1 MEVPLTGHTFRP
13 IIAADFEKRHYCK
26 DFLKD
31 IIQVNAIQIQEEK
44 LHDNIVIGVSLSLV
58 GGFLDAYSYLLK
70 GKVFANAQTGNVILL
85 FISAANREL
94 HKSFKYILPIATF
107 ALGIFISEFFK
118 HKPYIKNY
126 TQMAVVLGFEVLTIA
141 AIGLTGTYF
150 QHDIINS
157 VISFIAALQVANF
170 DKVDGNPIAT
180 TMITGNLKSSMINL
194 AKYRAVKD
202 IKYLHS
208 FFKYLLIITSFG
220 IGVAIGFVAI
230 QSYAEK
236 SILLCEIFII
246 IAFVMLQREE
256 RRARRSY

>member
-1 MEVPLTGHTFRP
+1 MMPSAPL
-13 IIAADFEKRHYCK
+13 D
-26 DFLKD
+26 
-31 IIQVNAIQIQEEK
+31 AIQIQEEK
-44 LHDNIVIGVSLSLV
+44 LHDNIVIGVCLSLV

-70 GKVFANAQTGNVILL
+70 GKVFANAQTGNLVLL

-94 HKSFKYILPIATF
+94 HKSHKYIIPIVTF
-107 ALGIFISEFFK
+107 ALGIFISEFLKNK
-118 HKPYIKNY
+118 HYVKNY
-126 TQMAVVLGFEVLTIA
+126 TRMVTVLVFEVLVIA

-150 QHDIINS
+150 RHDIINS

-194 AKYRAVKD
+194 AKYRTTKD

-208 FFKYLLIITSFG
+208 SFKYFLIIASFG
-220 IGVAIGFVAI
+220 IGVSIGFIAI
-230 QSYAEK
+230 KYYAEK
-236 SILLCEIFII
+236 SILLCELFII

-256 RRARRSY
+256 RLF

>member
-1 MEVPLTGHTFRP
+1 MDT
-13 IIAADFEKRHYCK
+13 
-26 DFLKD
+26 
-31 IIQVNAIQIQEEK
+31 IQIKEEK
-44 LHDNIVIGVSLSLV
+44 LHDNILIGVCLSMV

-70 GKVFANAQTGNVILL
+70 GKVFANAQTGNVVLF

-94 HKSFKYILPIATF
+94 HKSLKYILPIATF

-118 HKPYIKNY
+118 NKHYVKNY
-126 TQMAVVLGFEVLTIA
+126 TRMVTVLIFEVLTIA

-150 QHDIINS
+150 GYDVINS

-194 AKYRAVKD
+194 AKYRTLKD
-202 IKYLHS
+202 TKYLHS
-208 FFKYLLIITSFG
+208 FFKYLLIIASFG
-220 IGVAIGFVAI
+220 IGVAVGFITI
-230 QSYAEK
+230 QCYAEK

-246 IAFVMLQREE
+246 IAFIMLQREE
-256 RRARRSY
+256 KLV

>member
-1 MEVPLTGHTFRP
+1 MDT
-13 IIAADFEKRHYCK
+13 
-26 DFLKD
+26 
-31 IIQVNAIQIQEEK
+31 IQIKEEK
-44 LHDNIVIGVSLSLV
+44 LHDNILIGVCLSMV

-70 GKVFANAQTGNVILL
+70 GKVFANAQTGNVVLL

-94 HKSFKYILPIATF
+94 HKSLKYILPIATF

-118 HKPYIKNY
+118 NKHYVKNY
-126 TQMAVVLGFEVLTIA
+126 TRMVTVLIFEVLTIA

-150 QHDIINS
+150 GYDVINS

-194 AKYRAVKD
+194 AKYRTLKD
-202 IKYLHS
+202 TKYLHS
-208 FFKYLLIITSFG
+208 FFKYLLIIASFG
-220 IGVAIGFVAI
+220 IGVAVGFITI
-230 QSYAEK
+230 QCYAEK

-246 IAFVMLQREE
+246 IAFIMLQREE
-256 RRARRSY
+256 KLV